1 LHLNLPILTTD
12 IPLSKYLIYGRK
24 DQGFLVNLHQI
35 VRIHADRSEYKMYFL
50 ITKVVKYSSITGVL
64 FVLGRSRMTES
75 DILAQFLDEKLI
87 ILRVQCIPAHK
98 KGLLVWSSPL

>member
-1 LHLNLPILTTD
+1 MIHCPDRQGILATVTEFLNKKGGNGAFLHLNLPILTTD

-50 ITKVVKYSSITGVL
+50 ITKVVKYSSITAAL
-64 FVLGRSRMTES
+64 F
-75 DILAQFLDEKLI
+75 D
-87 ILRVQCIPAHK
+87 
-98 KGLLVWSSPL
+98 